1 MGAWQEA
8 LLWRAAEVL
17 VAFQEEEVLQK
28 HFGFS
33 VEEVVLLVYL
43 TEAVEEEVFFSTEV
57 VEEEVEHPA

>member
-43 TEAVEEEVFFSTEV
+43 TEAVEEEVVFSTEV